1 MVCPSTGT
9 PKAFWIFVV
18 FSLSVL
24 LGDTGSREEDFLAP
38 IFLLLFVC
46 FFTLLLGLVKLV
58 RPRSHLHLTRAVF
71 SPGSVS
77 LGQTPKLQGLSSLLP
92 SFFAFFEPTLSSLIF
107 QPTKPHIS
115 LVLHKTDQM
124 NSFPLCL
131 TKRLMIQEF
140 KKWGLPLIPPQW
152 MHPWLEKSWG
162 PFRHCAREAH
172 SLGIHNKSS
181 ANYNYPRGWKVL

>member
-1 MVCPSTGT
+1 MIFRISCPTNILLGSLKYFRQLPAFQIYFSTSFNMSLKSSKRFTHGT
-9 PKAFWIFVV
+9 CAPPQGLLKLSEFLLWFLSLFYWATLEAGRKTFSLPFFFVV
-18 FSLSVL
+18 
-24 LGDTGSREEDFLAP
+24 
-38 IFLLLFVC
+38 VC
-46 FFTLLLGLVKLV
+46 FFTLLLGLVKLI
-58 RPRSHLHLTRAVF
+58 RPRSHLHLSRAVF

-77 LGQTPKLQGLSSLLP
+77 LGQTPKLQGLPSLLP

-140 KKWGLPLIPPQW
+140 K
-152 MHPWLEKSWG
+152 E
-162 PFRHCAREAH
+162 
-172 SLGIHNKSS
+172 
-181 ANYNYPRGWKVL
+181 